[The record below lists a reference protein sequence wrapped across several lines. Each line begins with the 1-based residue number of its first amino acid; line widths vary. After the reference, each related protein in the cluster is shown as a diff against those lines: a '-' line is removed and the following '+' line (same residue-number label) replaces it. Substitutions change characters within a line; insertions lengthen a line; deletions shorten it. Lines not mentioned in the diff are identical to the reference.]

1 MIREGIPSLVY
12 LRMGSMEKERSR
24 WLYFLMSVGTIFI
37 VLSPTEDGS
46 AYHLILGL
54 VLIGLSIMFLT
65 KKKK

>member
-1 MIREGIPSLVY
+1 MK
-12 LRMGSMEKERSR
+12 KERSR